1 MTCLLR
7 TLVRFQQFFFLFKL
21 VEGDA
26 LFIFYLRIFV
36 KLSFFRL
43 KLIYDPARDTL
54 TETCIVF
61 QFKKKIVQHIK
72 LPTPKNKKKAEALE
86 CT

>member
-7 TLVRFQQFFFLFKL
+7 TLVRFQQIIFFLFKL

-61 QFKKKIVQHIK
+61 KFKKNSATHK
-72 LPTPKNKKKAEALE
+72 TPHPKK
-86 CT
+86 

>member
-7 TLVRFQQFFFLFKL
+7 EPLSDFSKLFIFLFKL

-26 LFIFYLRIFV
+26 SFIFYLRIFAE
-36 KLSFFRL
+36 LSFFRL

-54 TETCIVF
+54 TETLK
-61 QFKKKIVQHIK
+61 QLKKNSATHK
-72 LPTPKNKKKAEALE
+72 TPHPPK
-86 CT
+86 

>member
-7 TLVRFQQFFFLFKL
+7 EPLSDFSKLFIFLFKL

-36 KLSFFRL
+36 ELSFFRL

-54 TETCIVF
+54 TETLK
-61 QFKKKIVQHIK
+61 QFKKIVQHIK
-72 LPTPKNKKKAEALE
+72 LPTPKK
-86 CT
+86 